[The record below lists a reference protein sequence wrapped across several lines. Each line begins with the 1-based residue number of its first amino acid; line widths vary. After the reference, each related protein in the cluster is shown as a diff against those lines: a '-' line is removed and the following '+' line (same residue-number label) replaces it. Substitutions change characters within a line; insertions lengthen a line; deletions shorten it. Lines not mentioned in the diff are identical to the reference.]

1 MSESALDSRP
11 PEILHFVV
19 DGMRC
24 ASCLKSVEEGV
35 TRVPGV
41 RGARANLT
49 TGRLRV
55 EARPGDEVDPTAV
68 VAALA
73 RDNRL
78 ARVWRPDAREAVAN
92 DRQRALTRA
101 VAVAGFAAG
110 NVMLISAAIWA
121 GEASGDMGAA
131 TRDFLHWVSAAITLP
146 AVAIAGRPFYRSA
159 LGALRAGGMNMDVPI
174 SLAVLA
180 AAGVS
185 LAETALGGEHAFFD
199 AAVTLL
205 FFLLLG
211 RLLDEGARRRANRA
225 AEQMTR
231 LAAREAIRL
240 TPDGGRES
248 VAIDALCPGDVIHV
262 APGERIPADGAVRS
276 GQADIDSSLLTGES
290 LPCAVGPGDPVHAG
304 TLCLDAPLRV
314 RVSASGE
321 GTLLADIVRLMEASE
336 QGRARYVRIAD
347 RVARI
352 YAPAV
357 HLLAGATLLLWLGA
371 LGADWR
377 TAALTAIAVLIVT
390 CPCALALAVPVAQV
404 VATGALFRR
413 GILVK
418 AGDALERLG
427 EVDLVV
433 FDKTGTLSEGRPRL
447 RAADGH
453 PAEILRAAA
462 RLAAESRHP
471 LARALAR
478 EAAAQLAVTA
488 VRETPGRG
496 LEAEL
501 DGRTARL
508 GSRAWCG
515 VDDPDEGA
523 DDGADDGPEL
533 WFRWG
538 EAMPHRFRF
547 EDRLRVDAAETVA
560 RLRARGLDVALLS
573 GDRPATV
580 ERVARA
586 VGIDT
591 VGAGMR
597 PDEKVAWLER
607 AAAAGRRVA
616 MVGDGLNDAPALR
629 AAHVSISPAEA
640 ADIARAAA
648 DLVFQGDRLAA
659 VVQAHDM
666 ARRSGR
672 IVRSSFAVA
681 FAYNAVAVPLAMAG
695 LVTPLLAAVLMSASS
710 LLVTANAFRL
720 RRVARED
727 PS

>member
-24 ASCLKSVEEGV
+24 AGCLKSVEEGV
-35 TRVPGV
+35 ARVPGV

-55 EARPGDEVDPTAV
+55 ETRPGGGVDPTAV

-78 ARVWRPDAREAVAN
+78 ARVWRPDAREALASE
-92 DRQRALTRA
+92 RQRALTRA

-121 GEASGDMGAA
+121 GEASGDMGPA

-146 AVAIAGRPFYRSA
+146 AVVIAGHPFYRSA
-159 LGALRAGGMNMDVPI
+159 LGALRTGGMNMDVPI

-231 LAAREAIRL
+231 LAAREATRL
-240 TPDGGRES
+240 TPEGGRES

-262 APGERIPADGAVRS
+262 APGERIPADGAVRN
-276 GQADIDSSLLTGES
+276 GKAEIDSSLLTGES
-290 LPCAVGPGDPVHAG
+290 LPCTVGPGDPVHAG
-304 TLCLDAPLRV
+304 TLCLDVPLQV

-357 HLLAGATLLLWLGA
+357 HLLAGATLLLWLGT

-447 RAADGH
+447 NAADNH
-453 PAEILRAAA
+453 PAEILRAAG

-471 LARALAR
+471 LARALAG
-478 EAAAQLAVTA
+478 EGSAPLAVTA
-488 VRETPGRG
+488 VREASGQG

-515 VDDPDEGA
+515 VSDP

-538 EAMPHRFRF
+538 AAVPHRFRF

-560 RLRARGLDVALLS
+560 RLRVRGLDVALLS

-586 VGIDT
+586 VGIDS

-616 MVGDGLNDAPALR
+616 MIGDGLNDAPALR

-672 IVRSSFAVA
+672 VVRSSFAVA

-720 RRVARED
+720 RRVTREGA
-727 PS
+727 S